1 MKSKNEVV
9 EFFCNLRLSRQKL
22 KETSNKVFSTCTFTI
37 RLEKE
42 VTARVSAHRG
52 IFTQTAATSGFLAK
66 TH

>member
-9 EFFCNLRLSRQKL
+9 DFFCNLRLSRQKL
-22 KETSNKVFSTCTFTI
+22 KETSNKVFSTCTFAI

-42 VTARVSAHRG
+42 VAARRRRLSN
-52 IFTQTAATSGFLAK
+52 FSATSGFLAK